1 MIIILDFGSQYTQL
15 IARRI
20 REFNVYCEIHPY
32 NSSNSV
38 VSGSSF
44 IVQSQDLRKYIKGVI
59 FSGGPDSV
67 YEKNSPKISSSTLNY
82 FLENKIP
89 ILGICYGMQ
98 LLSYMLGGK
107 VIQGKIHEYGLAK
120 IKLSNKS
127 MLFKDIPKES
137 IVWMS
142 HGDAIE
148 RLPNG
153 FIEIATTEN
162 NIIAAAEDAKRNVY
176 MLQFHPEVK
185 HTEYGVNILKNFV
198 LDICKE
204 QPTWQ
209 MKNFVKSSIE
219 EIKNTIGEEP
229 AICALSGG
237 VDSSVASTLVYK
249 AIGKNLHCV
258 FVDNGV
264 LRYGEKERVE
274 RIFRPIFGEN
284 LYIIDASNLFLSK
297 LKGVTNPEK
306 KRKII
311 GRTFIKVFEQQ
322 AKKIEKKI
330 GKKIKFLVQGTLY
343 PDVIESVSV
352 KGPSKT
358 IKTHHNVGG
367 LPKKLKFKLI
377 EPLKF
382 LFKDE
387 VRKLGKELGLP
398 DEILLRHPF
407 PGPGL
412 AVRII
417 GEVTKQRTEL
427 LKKADKIIEEEI
439 KNSGWYENV
448 WQCFGVLLPI
458 KTVGIMGDKR
468 TYENVLAIRCVE
480 SQDAMTADWVK
491 LPYELLGRISNR
503 IINEVRGINRVVYD
517 ISSKPPATIE
527 WE

>member
-1 MIIILDFGSQYTQL
+1 L

-20 REFNVYCEIHPY
+20 RELNVYCEIHPY
-32 NSSNSV
+32 NIV
-38 VSGSSF
+38 DGSRF
-44 IVQSQDLRKYIKGVI
+44 IVHSSEVSISKDIKGVI

-67 YEKNSPKISSSTLNY
+67 YEKNSPKINLAALNF
-82 FLENKIP
+82 FLDKKIP

-98 LLSYMLGGK
+98 LITHLLKGK
-107 VIQGKIHEYGLAK
+107 VVKGEIHEYGLVK
-120 IKLSNKS
+120 IKFSDKS
-127 MLFKDIPKES
+127 EIFSDVPEES
-137 IVWMS
+137 VVWMS
-142 HGDAIE
+142 HGDTIVS
-148 RLPNG
+148 LPQG
-153 FIEIATTEN
+153 FKVIAKTEN
-162 NIIAAAEDAKRNVY
+162 NLIASAEDSERKIY
-176 MLQFHPEVK
+176 LLQFHPEVK
-185 HTEYGVNILKNFV
+185 HTEYGVQILKNFV
-198 LDICKE
+198 FDICKE
-204 QPTWQ
+204 KPNWE
-209 MKNFVKSSIE
+209 MKSFVETSIY
-219 EIKNTIGEEP
+219 EIKQLIGNKP
-229 AICALSGG
+229 AICAISGG

-249 AIGKNLHCV
+249 AIGKNLHCI

-264 LRYGEKERVE
+264 LRFGEKERVE
-274 RIFRPIFGEN
+274 KVFRPIFGKN
-284 LYIIDASNLFLSK
+284 LYIVNAEKIFLSK
-297 LKGVTNPEK
+297 LKGVIDPER

-311 GRTFIKVFEQQ
+311 GKTFIQVFEQQ

-330 GKKIKFLVQGTLY
+330 GEKIEFLVQGTLY

-367 LPKKLKFKLI
+367 LPKRLKFKLV

-398 DEILLRHPF
+398 EEILFRHPF

-417 GEVTKQRTEL
+417 GEVTKPRLEL
-427 LKKADKIIEEEI
+427 LKKADRIIEEEI
-439 KNSGWYENV
+439 RKAGWYEKV

>member
-1 MIIILDFGSQYTQL
+1 MILILDFGSQYTQL

-32 NSSNSV
+32 NVNC
-38 VSGSSF
+38 
-44 IVQSQDLRKYIKGVI
+44 SQFAVYSIKGVI

-67 YEKNSPKISSSTLNY
+67 YEKNSPKISHSTLDY
-82 FLENKIP
+82 FLAKKIP

-98 LLSYMLGGK
+98 LLTYMLGGK
-107 VIQGKIHEYGLAK
+107 VIQSNIHEYGLSK
-120 IKLSNKS
+120 IKIVLNSP
-127 MLFKDIPKES
+127 LFSSIPENS

-142 HGDAIE
+142 HGDSIE
-148 RLPNG
+148 KLPAG
-153 FIEIATTEN
+153 FEKVAVTEN
-162 NIIAAAEDAKRNVY
+162 KILAAAEDKKRNIY

-185 HTEYGVNILKNFV
+185 HTEYGIDILKNFV
-198 LDICKE
+198 FNICKE
-204 QPTWQ
+204 TPSWQ
-209 MKNFVKSSIE
+209 MKSFVENSVE
-219 EIKNTIGEEP
+219 EIRSLVGDKP
-229 AICALSGG
+229 VICAISGG

-274 RIFRPIFGEN
+274 RIFRPIFGKN
-284 LYIIDASNLFLSK
+284 LHIVDASNIFLSK
-297 LKGVTNPEK
+297 LKGVTNPEQ
-306 KRKII
+306 KRKVI

-322 AKKIEKKI
+322 ARKIEKQI
-330 GKKIKFLVQGTLY
+330 GKKIEFLVQGTLY

-352 KGPSKT
+352 KGPSRT

-367 LPKKLKFKLI
+367 LPKRLKFKLI

-417 GEVTKQRTEL
+417 GEVTRQKTEL
-427 LKKADKIIEEEI
+427 LKKADRIIEEEI
-439 KNSGWYENV
+439 RNAGWYEKV
-448 WQCFGVLLPI
+448 WQCFGVLLPV

-468 TYENVLAIRCVE
+468 TYENVLALRCVE

-491 LPYELLGRISNR
+491 LPYDLLGRISNR

>member
-20 REFNVYCEIHPY
+20 RELNVYCEIYPY
-32 NSSNSV
+32 NIDVESR
-38 VSGSSF
+38 F
-44 IVQSQDLRKYIKGVI
+44 KVQDIKGVI

-67 YEKNSPKISSSTLNY
+67 YEKNSPKITTNTLNY

-89 ILGICYGMQ
+89 VLGICYGMQ
-98 LLSYMLGGK
+98 LISHILGGK
-107 VIQGKIHEYGLAK
+107 VVKGKIHEYGLAR
-120 IKLSNKS
+120 IKQIKESV
-127 MLFKDIPKES
+127 LFLNIPKES
-137 IVWMS
+137 TVWMS
-142 HGDAIE
+142 HGDTILE
-148 RLPNG
+148 LPEG
-153 FIEIATTEN
+153 FSKVAFTEN
-162 NIIAAAEDAKRNVY
+162 NLIAAVENVKKNIY
-176 MLQFHPEVK
+176 LLQFHPEVK
-185 HTEYGVNILKNFV
+185 HTEYGVDILKNFV
-198 LDICKE
+198 FRICQEK
-204 QPTWQ
+204 PTWQ
-209 MKNFVKSSIE
+209 MKSFIETSIN
-219 EIKNTIGEEP
+219 EIKQTISDRP
-229 AICALSGG
+229 AICAISGG

-249 AIGKNLHCV
+249 AIAKNLHCI
-258 FVDNGV
+258 FVDNGL

-274 RIFRPIFGEN
+274 KIFRPIFADN
-284 LYIIDASNLFLSK
+284 LYIVNAEKIFLSK
-297 LKGVTNPEK
+297 LKGIIDPEK

-330 GKKIKFLVQGTLY
+330 RKKIEFLVQGTLY
-343 PDVIESVSV
+343 PDVIESISV

-367 LPKKLKFKLI
+367 LPKRLKFKLI

-387 VRKLGKELGLP
+387 VRKLGRELGLP

-439 KNSGWYENV
+439 RKAGWYEKV

-491 LPYELLGRISNR
+491 LPYDLLGRLSNR

>member
-1 MIIILDFGSQYTQL
+1 MIIVLDFGSQYTQL

-20 REFNVYCEIHPY
+20 RELNVYCEIHPY
-32 NSSNSV
+32 NIDIRTFHNV
-38 VSGSSF
+38 
-44 IVQSQDLRKYIKGVI
+44 KGII
-59 FSGGPDSV
+59 FSGGPGSV
-67 YEKNSPKISSSTLNY
+67 YEKNSPKITSTQ
-82 FLENKIP
+82 LEFIINNKVP

-98 LLSYMLGGK
+98 LLSYMLAGE
-107 VIQGKIHEYGLAK
+107 VEQSSIHEYGLSK
-120 IKLSNKS
+120 IKIIKNSVI
-127 MLFKDIPKES
+127 FKNVPQES

-142 HGDAIE
+142 HGDVIKKLPKEFEIVAI
-148 RLPNG
+148 
-153 FIEIATTEN
+153 TEN
-162 NIIAAAEDAKRNVY
+162 NLIAAAQNVKKNVY
-176 MLQFHPEVK
+176 ILQFHPEVK
-185 HTEYGVNILKNFV
+185 HTEYGVKIIENFV
-198 LDICKE
+198 FKICKE
-204 QPTWQ
+204 EPSWQ
-209 MKNFVKSSIE
+209 MKSFVETSIE
-219 EIKNTIGEEP
+219 EIRNTVKDEP
-229 AICALSGG
+229 AICAISGG
-237 VDSSVASTLVYK
+237 VDSSVASTLVYR
-249 AIGKNLHCV
+249 AIGNNLHCI
-258 FVDNGV
+258 FVDNGL
-264 LRYGEKERVE
+264 LRCGEKERVE
-274 RIFRPIFGEN
+274 KIFRPIFGDN
-284 LYIIDASNLFLSK
+284 LYVVNAEKIFLSR
-297 LKGVTNPEK
+297 LKGVVDPER

-311 GRTFIKVFEQQ
+311 GKTFIHVFEQT

-330 GKKIKFLVQGTLY
+330 NKKIKFLVQGTLY

-387 VRKLGKELGLP
+387 VRKVGKELGLP

-417 GEVTKQRTEL
+417 GEVTKQALEL
-427 LKKADKIIEEEI
+427 LRKADKIIEEEI
-439 KNSGWYENV
+439 RQAGFYEKV
-448 WQCFGVLLPI
+448 WQCFGVLLPV

-491 LPYELLGRISNR
+491 LPYELLGKISNR
-503 IINEVRGINRVVYD
+503 VINEVRGINRVVYD

>member
-32 NSSNSV
+32 NV
-38 VSGSSF
+38 E
-44 IVQSQDLRKYIKGVI
+44 IKTFDFKTVKGII

-67 YEKNSPKISSSTLNY
+67 YEKNSPKIDFSILNY

-98 LLSYMLGGK
+98 LISYVLKGRVEK
-107 VIQGKIHEYGLAK
+107 SKIHEYGLAK
-120 IKLSNKS
+120 IKQTKKNILFSN
-127 MLFKDIPKES
+127 IPKES
-137 IVWMS
+137 VVWMS
-142 HGDAIE
+142 HGDTIVN
-148 RLPNG
+148 LPEG
-153 FIEIATTEN
+153 FYTTAKTEN
-162 NIIAAAEDAKRNVY
+162 NLIAAAENFKKNIY
-176 MLQFHPEVK
+176 ILQFHPEVK
-185 HTEYGVNILKNFV
+185 HTEYGVEILKNFV
-198 LDICKE
+198 FKICKE
-204 QPTWQ
+204 FPNWK
-209 MKNFVKSSIE
+209 MENFISKSID
-219 EIKNTIGEEP
+219 EIKTKVGNKP
-229 AICALSGG
+229 VICAISGG

-249 AIGKNLHCV
+249 AVGENLHCI
-258 FVDNGV
+258 FVDNGL
-264 LRYGEKERVE
+264 LRYKEREKVE
-274 RIFRPIFGEN
+274 KIFRPIFGKN
-284 LYIIDASNLFLSK
+284 LYIVDAEKIFLSK
-297 LKGVTNPEK
+297 LIGVLDPEK

-311 GRTFIKVFEQQ
+311 GKTFIKVFEQQ
-322 AKKIEKKI
+322 AKKIEHKI
-330 GKKIKFLVQGTLY
+330 GKRIEFLVQGTLY

-367 LPKKLKFKLI
+367 LPKRLKFKLV

-387 VRKLGKELGLP
+387 VRKLGEELGLP
-398 DEILLRHPF
+398 KEILLRHPF

-417 GEVTKQRTEL
+417 GEVTKKRTEL
-427 LKKADKIIEEEI
+427 LKKADKIIEQEI
-439 KNSGWYENV
+439 IKDGFYEKV

-491 LPYELLGRISNR
+491 LPYELLSKLSNR

>member
-20 REFNVYCEIHPY
+20 RELNVYCEIHPY
-32 NSSNSV
+32 NTDI
-38 VSGSSF
+38 SSF
-44 IVQSQDLRKYIKGVI
+44 KKVKGVV

-67 YEKNSPKISSSTLNY
+67 YEKNSPKIKSSQLDYIVN
-82 FLENKIP
+82 NKIP

-98 LLSYMLGGK
+98 LLTYILDGEVVHSE
-107 VIQGKIHEYGLAK
+107 IHEYGLSK
-120 IKLSNKS
+120 IKIVSVSL
-127 MLFKDIPKES
+127 LFKDVPKET

-142 HGDAIE
+142 HGDTIKK
-148 RLPNG
+148 LPLG
-153 FIEIATTEN
+153 FKTIAVTEN
-162 NIIAAAEDAKRNVY
+162 NLIASAENVEKNIY
-176 MLQFHPEVK
+176 LLQFHPEVK
-185 HTEYGVNILKNFV
+185 HTEYGIQIIKNFV
-198 LDICKE
+198 FEICKE
-204 QPTWQ
+204 KPLWQ
-209 MKNFVKSSIE
+209 MKSFVETSIE
-219 EIKNTIGEEP
+219 EIKNIVGDKS
-229 AICALSGG
+229 AICAISGG

-249 AIGKNLHCV
+249 AIGKNLHCI
-258 FVDNGV
+258 FVDNGL

-274 RIFRPIFGEN
+274 KIFKPIFGEN
-284 LYIIDASNLFLSK
+284 LYIVNAEKIFLSK
-297 LKGVTNPEK
+297 LKSITDPEK

-311 GRTFIKVFEQQ
+311 GKTFIEVFEQQ

-330 GKKIKFLVQGTLY
+330 KKKIEFLVQGTLY

-352 KGPSKT
+352 KGPSRT

-367 LPKKLKFKLI
+367 LPKRLKFKLI

-398 DEILLRHPF
+398 DEILYRHPF

-417 GEVTKQRTEL
+417 GEITKSRLEL

-439 KNSGWYENV
+439 KQAGWYEKV
-448 WQCFGVLLPI
+448 WQCFGVLLPV

-491 LPYELLGRISNR
+491 LPYDLLGKISNR

>member
-1 MIIILDFGSQYTQL
+1 MILILDFGSQYTQL

-20 REFNVYCEIHPY
+20 RELNVYCEIHPF
-32 NSSNSV
+32 NVDITKFNNV
-38 VSGSSF
+38 
-44 IVQSQDLRKYIKGVI
+44 KGVI

-67 YEKNSPKISSSTLNY
+67 YERNSPKIKSYQLDYIVN
-82 FLENKIP
+82 NKIP

-98 LLSYMLGGK
+98 LLTYILDGEVVHSE
-107 VIQGKIHEYGLAK
+107 IHEYGLSK
-120 IKLSNKS
+120 IKIVSDSL
-127 MLFKDIPKES
+127 LLKDVPKET

-142 HGDAIE
+142 HGDTIKK
-148 RLPNG
+148 LPLE
-153 FIEIATTEN
+153 FKTIAVTEN
-162 NIIAAAEDAKRNVY
+162 KLIASAENVEKNIY
-176 MLQFHPEVK
+176 LLQFHPEVK
-185 HTEYGVNILKNFV
+185 HTEYGIQIIKNFV
-198 LDICKE
+198 FEICKE
-204 QPTWQ
+204 KPLWQ
-209 MKNFVKSSIE
+209 MKSFVETSIE
-219 EIKNTIGEEP
+219 EIKNIVGNKP
-229 AICALSGG
+229 AICAISGG

-249 AIGKNLHCV
+249 AIGKNLHCI
-258 FVDNGV
+258 FVDNGL

-274 RIFRPIFGEN
+274 KIFKPIFGEN
-284 LYIIDASNLFLSK
+284 LYIVNAEKIFLSK
-297 LKGVTNPEK
+297 LKGITDPEK

-311 GRTFIKVFEQQ
+311 GKIFIEVFEQQ
-322 AKKIEKKI
+322 AKKIEKKLN
-330 GKKIKFLVQGTLY
+330 KKIEFLVQGTLY

-352 KGPSKT
+352 KGPSRT

-367 LPKKLKFKLI
+367 LPKRLKFKLI

-398 DEILLRHPF
+398 DEILYRHPF

-417 GEVTKQRTEL
+417 GEITKSRLEL

-439 KNSGWYENV
+439 RQAGWYEKI
-448 WQCFGVLLPI
+448 WQCFGVLLPV

-491 LPYELLGRISNR
+491 LPYDLLGKISNR

>member
-1 MIIILDFGSQYTQL
+1 MILILDFGSQYTQL

-32 NSSNSV
+32 NFEVKSV
-38 VSGSSF
+38 
-44 IVQSQDLRKYIKGVI
+44 KYKVGDVKGVI

-67 YEKNSPKISSSTLNY
+67 YEENSPKIKISTLSY
-82 FLENKIP
+82 FIENKIP

-98 LLSYMLGGK
+98 LVSHILGGK
-107 VIQGKIHEYGLAK
+107 VVKGKIHEYGLAK
-120 IKLSNKS
+120 IKQVKESVLFSN
-127 MLFKDIPKES
+127 IRKES

-142 HGDAIE
+142 HGDTIE
-148 RLPNG
+148 NLPQG
-153 FIEIATTEN
+153 FKILALTEN
-162 NIIAAAEDAKRNVY
+162 NLIAAAENVEKNIY
-176 MLQFHPEVK
+176 VLQFHPEVK
-185 HTEYGVNILKNFV
+185 HTEYGSDILKNFV
-198 LDICKE
+198 FKICNDL
-204 QPTWQ
+204 PNWQ
-209 MKNFVKSSIE
+209 MKSFVEISIE
-219 EIKNTIGEEP
+219 EIRRATSDKP
-229 AICALSGG
+229 VICAISGG

-249 AIGKNLHCV
+249 AIGKNLHCI

-274 RIFRPIFGEN
+274 KIFRPIFEEN
-284 LYIIDASNLFLSK
+284 LYIVDAEKIFLSK
-297 LKGVTNPEK
+297 LKGVINPER

-322 AKKIEKKI
+322 AKKIEKQI
-330 GKKIKFLVQGTLY
+330 GKKIEFLVQGTLY

-367 LPKKLKFKLI
+367 LPKRLKFKLI

-439 KNSGWYENV
+439 RKYGFYEKV
-448 WQCFGVLLPI
+448 WQCFGVLLPV

-491 LPYELLGRISNR
+491 LPYELLGKLSNR

>member
-1 MIIILDFGSQYTQL
+1 
-15 IARRI
+15 
-20 REFNVYCEIHPY
+20 
-32 NSSNSV
+32 
-38 VSGSSF
+38 
-44 IVQSQDLRKYIKGVI
+44 KGVVD
-59 FSGGPDSV
+59 P
-67 YEKNSPKISSSTLNY
+67 
-82 FLENKIP
+82 
-89 ILGICYGMQ
+89 
-98 LLSYMLGGK
+98 
-107 VIQGKIHEYGLAK
+107 
-120 IKLSNKS
+120 
-127 MLFKDIPKES
+127 
-137 IVWMS
+137 
-142 HGDAIE
+142 E
-148 RLPNG
+148 R
-153 FIEIATTEN
+153 
-162 NIIAAAEDAKRNVY
+162 
-176 MLQFHPEVK
+176 
-185 HTEYGVNILKNFV
+185 
-198 LDICKE
+198 
-204 QPTWQ
+204 
-209 MKNFVKSSIE
+209 
-219 EIKNTIGEEP
+219 
-229 AICALSGG
+229 
-237 VDSSVASTLVYK
+237 
-249 AIGKNLHCV
+249 
-258 FVDNGV
+258 
-264 LRYGEKERVE
+264 
-274 RIFRPIFGEN
+274 
-284 LYIIDASNLFLSK
+284 
-297 LKGVTNPEK
+297 

-311 GRTFIKVFEQQ
+311 GKTFIKVFEQQ
-322 AKKIEKKI
+322 AKEIEKYI
-330 GKKIKFLVQGTLY
+330 GRKIKFLVQGTLY

-417 GEVTKQRTEL
+417 GEVTKPRLEL
-427 LKKADKIIEEEI
+427 LKKADRIIEEEI
-439 KNSGWYENV
+439 RKAGWYEKV

-480 SQDAMTADWVK
+480 SQDAMTADWVR

>member
-1 MIIILDFGSQYTQL
+1 MIIVLDFGSQYTQL

-20 REFNVYCEIHPY
+20 RELNVYCEIHPY
-32 NSSNSV
+32 NIDIRTFHNV
-38 VSGSSF
+38 
-44 IVQSQDLRKYIKGVI
+44 KGII
-59 FSGGPDSV
+59 FSGGPGSV
-67 YEKNSPKISSSTLNY
+67 YEKNSPKITSTH
-82 FLENKIP
+82 LEFIINNKIP

-98 LLSYMLGGK
+98 LLSYMLAGE
-107 VIQGKIHEYGLAK
+107 VEQSSIHEYGLSK
-120 IKLSNKS
+120 IKIIKNSVI
-127 MLFKDIPKES
+127 FKNVPQES

-142 HGDAIE
+142 HGDVIKKLPKEFEIVAI
-148 RLPNG
+148 
-153 FIEIATTEN
+153 TEN
-162 NIIAAAEDAKRNVY
+162 NLIAAAQNVKKNVY
-176 MLQFHPEVK
+176 ILQFHPEVK
-185 HTEYGVNILKNFV
+185 HTEYGVKIIENFV
-198 LDICKE
+198 FKICKE
-204 QPTWQ
+204 EPSWQ
-209 MKNFVKSSIE
+209 MKSFVETSIE
-219 EIKNTIGEEP
+219 EIKNTVKDEP
-229 AICALSGG
+229 AICAISGG
-237 VDSSVASTLVYK
+237 VDSSVASTLVYR
-249 AIGKNLHCV
+249 AIGNNLHCI
-258 FVDNGV
+258 FVDNGL
-264 LRYGEKERVE
+264 LRCGEKERVE
-274 RIFRPIFGEN
+274 KIFRPIFGDN
-284 LYIIDASNLFLSK
+284 LYVVNAEKIFLSR
-297 LKGVTNPEK
+297 LKGVVDPER

-311 GRTFIKVFEQQ
+311 GKTFIHVFEQT

-330 GKKIKFLVQGTLY
+330 NKKIKFLVQGTLY

-417 GEVTKQRTEL
+417 GEVTKQALEL
-427 LKKADKIIEEEI
+427 LRKADKIIEEEI
-439 KNSGWYENV
+439 RQAGFYEKV
-448 WQCFGVLLPI
+448 WQCFGVLLPV

-491 LPYELLGRISNR
+491 LPYELLGKISNR
-503 IINEVRGINRVVYD
+503 VINEVRGINRVVYD

>member
-20 REFNVYCEIHPY
+20 RELNVYCEIHPY
-32 NSSNSV
+32 NTDIHSLKDKVENV
-38 VSGSSF
+38 
-44 IVQSQDLRKYIKGVI
+44 KGII

-67 YEKNSPKISSSTLNY
+67 YEQNSPKLTLTTLNY
-82 FLENKIP
+82 FIGNNLP

-98 LLSYMLGGK
+98 LVVHMLGGK
-107 VIQGKIHEYGLAK
+107 VVKGKIHEYGFSQ
-120 IKLSNKS
+120 IKLKTQSVLFSN
-127 MLFKDIPKES
+127 IPQES
-137 IVWMS
+137 VVWMS
-142 HGDAIE
+142 HGDTITE
-148 RLPNG
+148 LPTG
-153 FIEIATTEN
+153 FNVISVTEN
-162 NIIAAAEDAKRNVY
+162 NLIAAAENVEKNVY
-176 MLQFHPEVK
+176 LLQFHPEVK
-185 HTEYGVNILKNFV
+185 HTTYGIEILKNFV
-198 LDICKE
+198 FKVCKLL
-204 QPTWQ
+204 PNWQ
-209 MKNFVKSSIE
+209 MKNFVDSAIT
-219 EIKNTIGEEP
+219 EIRQTVKDKP
-229 AICALSGG
+229 VICAVSGG
-237 VDSSVASTLVYK
+237 VDSSVAATLVYK
-249 AIGKNLHCV
+249 AVDKNLHCV

-274 RIFRPIFGEN
+274 KIFKPIFGKN
-284 LYIIDASNLFLSK
+284 LRIVDAEKIFLSK
-297 LKGVTNPEK
+297 LKGVVDPEK

-311 GRTFIKVFEQQ
+311 GKTFIEVFEKE
-322 AKKIEKKI
+322 AEKIEKQI
-330 GKKIKFLVQGTLY
+330 GKKIEYLVQGTLY

-417 GEVTKQRTEL
+417 GEVTKQRIEL
-427 LKKADKIIEEEI
+427 LKKADRIIEEEI
-439 KNSGWYENV
+439 RKEGWYEKV
-448 WQCFGVLLPI
+448 WQCFGVLLPV
-458 KTVGIMGDKR
+458 KSVGIMGDKR
-468 TYENVLAIRCVE
+468 TYENVIAIRCVE

>member
-20 REFNVYCEIHPY
+20 REFNVYCEIHPF
-32 NSSNSV
+32 NVDITKFNNV
-38 VSGSSF
+38 
-44 IVQSQDLRKYIKGVI
+44 KGII

-67 YEKNSPKISSSTLNY
+67 YEKNSPKIKSSQLDYIIN
-82 FLENKIP
+82 NKIP

-98 LLSYMLGGK
+98 LLTYILYGEVVHSR
-107 VIQGKIHEYGLAK
+107 IHEYGLSK
-120 IKLSNKS
+120 IKIISDSL
-127 MLFKDIPKES
+127 LFKNVPKET

-142 HGDAIE
+142 HGDTIK
-148 RLPNG
+148 RLPKE
-153 FIEIATTEN
+153 FETVAITEN
-162 NIIAAAEDAKRNVY
+162 NLVAVAQNDKLNIY
-176 MLQFHPEVK
+176 LLQFHPEVK
-185 HTEYGVNILKNFV
+185 HTEYGIQILKNFV
-198 LDICKE
+198 FKICKE
-204 QPTWQ
+204 SPTWQ
-209 MKNFVKSSIE
+209 MKSFIETSVE
-219 EIKNTIGEEP
+219 EIRKNVENKLS
-229 AICALSGG
+229 ICAISGG
-237 VDSSVASTLVYK
+237 VDSSVAATLVYR
-249 AIGKNLHCV
+249 AIGKNLHCI
-258 FVDNGV
+258 FVDNGL

-274 RIFRPIFGEN
+274 QIFRPVFGEN
-284 LYIIDASNLFLSK
+284 LYIVDAEKIFLSH
-297 LKGVTNPEK
+297 LKGIKDPER

-311 GRTFIKVFEQQ
+311 GKTFIEVFEQQ

-330 GKKIKFLVQGTLY
+330 KKKIEFLVQGTLY

-367 LPKKLKFKLI
+367 LPKRLKFKLI

-398 DEILLRHPF
+398 DEILYRHPF

-412 AVRII
+412 AVRVI
-417 GEVTKQRTEL
+417 GEVTKHYLDL

-439 KNSGWYENV
+439 RQAGWYEKV
-448 WQCFGVLLPI
+448 WQCFGVLLPV

-491 LPYELLGRISNR
+491 LPYELLGRMSNR

>member
-1 MIIILDFGSQYTQL
+1 MILILDFGSQYTQL
-15 IARRI
+15 IARRV
-20 REFNVYCEIHPY
+20 RELNVYCEIYPY
-32 NSSNSV
+32 NIEIVNSKM
-38 VSGSSF
+38 F
-44 IVQSQDLRKYIKGVI
+44 RDIKGVV

-67 YEKNSPKISSSTLNY
+67 YEKNSPKVLFDTLDY

-98 LLSYMLGGK
+98 LITHMLGGYVK
-107 VIQGKIHEYGLAK
+107 KGEIHEYGLAK
-120 IKLSNKS
+120 IKLEMESKIFLN
-127 MLFKDIPKES
+127 LPKES

-142 HGDAIE
+142 HGDTITK
-148 RLPNG
+148 LPDD
-153 FIEIATTEN
+153 FEVVALTQN
-162 NIIAAAEDAKRNVY
+162 NLIAAAQNRKKNIY
-176 MLQFHPEVK
+176 LLQFHPEVK
-185 HTEYGVNILKNFV
+185 HTEYGVEILENF
-198 LDICKE
+198 LFEICKTA
-204 QPTWQ
+204 PNWQ
-209 MKNFVKSSIE
+209 MKSFIDFSIS
-219 EIKNTIGEEP
+219 EIKNMLGNKP
-229 AICALSGG
+229 VICAISGG
-237 VDSSVASTLVYK
+237 VDSSVAAALVYR
-249 AIGKNLHCV
+249 AVGKNLHCI

-264 LRYGEKERVE
+264 LRFGEKERVE
-274 RIFRPIFGEN
+274 KIFKPIFGKN
-284 LYIIDASNLFLSK
+284 LYIINAEKNFLSK
-297 LKGVTNPEK
+297 LKGVTDPEK

-311 GRTFIKVFEQQ
+311 GRTFIEIFEQQ
-322 AKKIEKKI
+322 AKKIEKLINRKI
-330 GKKIKFLVQGTLY
+330 EFLVQGTLY

-367 LPKKLKFKLI
+367 LPKNLKFKLI
-377 EPLKF
+377 EPLRF

-387 VRKLGKELGLP
+387 VRKVGRELGLP
-398 DEILLRHPF
+398 NEILSRHPF

-427 LKKADKIIEEEI
+427 LKKADRIIEEETR
-439 KNSGWYENV
+439 KFGFYEKV

-491 LPYELLGRISNR
+491 LPYELLAIMSTR

-517 ISSKPPATIE
+517 ISSKPPSTIE

>member
-1 MIIILDFGSQYTQL
+1 MIVILDFGSQYTQL

-32 NSSNSV
+32 NINISN
-38 VSGSSF
+38 F
-44 IVQSQDLRKYIKGVI
+44 KNLKGVV

-67 YEKNSPKISSSTLNY
+67 YEKNSPKIK
-82 FLENKIP
+82 FPHLEYLLEHKIP

-98 LLSYMLGGK
+98 FLTYILNGEVIYSK
-107 VIQGKIHEYGLAK
+107 VHEYGFSN
-120 IKLSNKS
+120 IKLIHNSLLFSN
-127 MLFKDIPKES
+127 IPKES
-137 IVWMS
+137 VVWMS
-142 HGDAIE
+142 HGDTIKS
-148 RLPNG
+148 LPTG
-153 FIEIATTEN
+153 FKSIAVTEN
-162 NIIAAAEDAKRNVY
+162 NLIAAAQNVKKNIY
-176 MLQFHPEVK
+176 LLQFHPEVK
-185 HTEYGVNILKNFV
+185 HTEYGIQILKNFV
-198 LDICKE
+198 FEICKE
-204 QPTWQ
+204 EPSWQ
-209 MKNFVKSSIE
+209 MKNFVDTSIE
-219 EIKNTIGEEP
+219 EIKNLVGDKP
-229 AICALSGG
+229 AICAISGG
-237 VDSSVASTLVYK
+237 VDSSVVSTLVYR
-249 AIGKNLHCV
+249 AIGDNLHCV
-258 FVDNGV
+258 FVDNGL

-274 RIFRPIFGEN
+274 KIFSPIFGKN
-284 LYIIDASNLFLSK
+284 LYIVNAEKIFLSK
-297 LKGVTNPEK
+297 LKGITDPEE

-311 GRTFIKVFEQQ
+311 GKTFIYVFEQE
-322 AKKIEKKI
+322 ARKIEKKI
-330 GKKIKFLVQGTLY
+330 NKKIEFLVQGTLY
-343 PDVIESVSV
+343 PDVIESISV

-377 EPLKF
+377 EPFKF

-387 VRKLGKELGLP
+387 VRKLGKELDLP
-398 DEILLRHPF
+398 DEIIYRHPF

-417 GEVTKQRTEL
+417 GEITKQSLEL
-427 LKKADKIIEEEI
+427 LRKADKIIEEEI
-439 KNSGWYENV
+439 KQSGFYEKI
-448 WQCFGVLLPI
+448 WQCFGVLLPV

-491 LPYELLGRISNR
+491 LPYDLLGKISNR

>member
-20 REFNVYCEIHPY
+20 REFNVYCEIYPY
-32 NSSNSV
+32 NVEIRN
-38 VSGSSF
+38 F
-44 IVQSQDLRKYIKGVI
+44 NFENIKGVI

-67 YEKNSPKISSSTLNY
+67 YEHNSPKIDVSTLNY
-82 FLENKIP
+82 LLENKIP

-98 LLSYMLGGK
+98 LISYILKGK
-107 VIQGKIHEYGLAK
+107 VVKSKVHEYGLAK
-120 IKLSNKS
+120 IKQIKKSVLFSN
-127 MLFKDIPKES
+127 IPKES

-142 HGDAIE
+142 HTDTIVK
-148 RLPNG
+148 LPKE
-153 FIEIATTEN
+153 FYTTTITEN
-162 NIIAAAEDAKRNVY
+162 NLISSAENVKKNIY
-176 MLQFHPEVK
+176 LLQFHPEVK
-185 HTEYGVNILKNFV
+185 HTEYGVKILKNFV
-198 LDICKE
+198 FKICCE
-204 QPTWQ
+204 LPNWR
-209 MKNFVKSSIE
+209 MKDFISASIE
-219 EIKNTIGEEP
+219 EIKTVVLDKP
-229 AICALSGG
+229 VLCAISGG
-237 VDSSVASTLVYK
+237 VDSSVASTLLHR
-249 AIGKNLHCV
+249 AIGKNLHCI
-258 FVDNGV
+258 FVDNGL
-264 LRYGEKERVE
+264 LRYKEKERVE
-274 RIFRPIFGEN
+274 KIFKPIFGKN
-284 LYIIDASNLFLSK
+284 LYIVNAEKIFLSK
-297 LKGVTNPEK
+297 LRGVLDPER

-311 GRTFIKVFEQQ
+311 GKTFIKVFEQQ
-322 AKKIEKKI
+322 ARKIEHKI
-330 GKKIKFLVQGTLY
+330 GKKIEFLVQGTLY
-343 PDVIESVSV
+343 PDVIESISV

-367 LPKKLKFKLI
+367 LPKKLKFKLV

-387 VRKLGKELGLP
+387 VRKLGEELGLP
-398 DEILLRHPF
+398 KEILSRHPF

-417 GEVTKQRTEL
+417 GEVTKERTEL

-439 KNSGWYENV
+439 TKSGFYEKV

-458 KTVGIMGDKR
+458 KTVGIMGDRR

-491 LPYELLGRISNR
+491 LPYELLSKLSNR
-503 IINEVRGINRVVYD
+503 IINEIRGINRVVYD

>member
-1 MIIILDFGSQYTQL
+1 MIVILDFGSQYTQL

-20 REFNVYCEIHPY
+20 REFNVYCEIYPY
-32 NSSNSV
+32 
-38 VSGSSF
+38 SF
-44 IVQSQDLRKYIKGVI
+44 EVEGVKCKAGDIKGVI

-67 YEKNSPKISSSTLNY
+67 YEETSPKIKLSTLNY
-82 FLENKIP
+82 FIQNKIP

-98 LLSYMLGGK
+98 LVTHILGGK
-107 VIQGKIHEYGLAK
+107 VVKGKIHEYGFSK
-120 IKLSNKS
+120 IKLIKQSD
-127 MLFKDIPKES
+127 LFLNVPEES
-137 IVWMS
+137 VVWMS
-142 HGDAIE
+142 HGDTITK
-148 RLPNG
+148 LPEG
-153 FIEIATTEN
+153 FSIIATTEN
-162 NIIAAAEDAKRNVY
+162 NLIAAAENKEKQVY
-176 MLQFHPEVK
+176 LLQFHPEVK
-185 HTEYGVNILKNFV
+185 HTVYGTEILRNFV
-198 LDICKE
+198 FRICNE
-204 QPTWQ
+204 GPNWQ
-209 MKNFVKSSIE
+209 MKSFVETAIA
-219 EIKNTIGEEP
+219 EIRQTVKDKP
-229 AICALSGG
+229 VICAISGG
-237 VDSSVASTLVYK
+237 VDSSVAATLVYK
-249 AIGKNLHCV
+249 AVGKNLHCI

-274 RIFRPIFGEN
+274 KIFKPIFGKN
-284 LYIIDASNLFLSK
+284 LHIVDAEKIFLAK
-297 LKGVTNPEK
+297 LKGVTDPER

-311 GRTFIKVFEQQ
+311 GKTFIQVFEQQ
-322 AKKIEKKI
+322 AKKIEKEI
-330 GKKIKFLVQGTLY
+330 GKKIEYLVQGTLY

-377 EPLKF
+377 EPLRF

-417 GEVTKQRTEL
+417 GEVTKQRIEL

-439 KNSGWYENV
+439 RKEGWYEKV
-448 WQCFGVLLPI
+448 WQCFGVLLPV
-458 KTVGIMGDKR
+458 KSVGIMGDKR

-491 LPYELLGRISNR
+491 LPYELLGKMSNR